1 VLAYNDG
8 LVQGFSISSAGAA
21 VYGLNNEDSNLWAV
35 DWPPARDAVRLTD
48 GRRNFRAVY
57 SRESRVAYVK
67 AEVGEGFSVWTMR
80 DDGSQQE
87 RLVPDSPGFSPQWSP
102 DGTRLLVRKTSGPED
117 NTFAWVDAATR
128 RSTPVVFSGANMG
141 EVRLSPKG
149 DAIAFHVIDES
160 GVLNVWTQ
168 PLAGGPRRQITFDNE
183 AISYPSWS
191 PDGRWIA
198 AEVKR
203 GTDTFVVVLPSQG
216 GKVEQL
222 TFDRGQS
229 WPNAW
234 SPDGEWIA
242 FAAERAAVWN
252 LWAVSRLTHETRQLT
267 HFKGAN
273 GYVRWPTWSPRGDR
287 IIFERNQVHAD
298 VWLTQLP

>member
-1 VLAYNDG
+1 
-8 LVQGFSISSAGAA
+8 
-21 VYGLNNEDSNLWAV
+21 
-35 DWPPARDAVRLTD
+35 
-48 GRRNFRAVY
+48 
-57 SRESRVAYVK
+57 
-67 AEVGEGFSVWTMR
+67 M
-80 DDGSQQE
+80 
-87 RLVPDSPGFSPQWSP
+87 
-102 DGTRLLVRKTSGPED
+102 
-117 NTFAWVDAATR
+117 
-128 RSTPVVFSGANMG
+128 
-141 EVRLSPKG
+141 
-149 DAIAFHVIDES
+149 
-160 GVLNVWTQ
+160 
-168 PLAGGPRRQITFDNE
+168 
-183 AISYPSWS
+183 
-191 PDGRWIA
+191 
-198 AEVKR
+198 
-203 GTDTFVVVLPSQG
+203 PSQG

-252 LWAVSRLTHETRQLT
+252 LWAVSRRTHETRQLT